1 MAPQP
6 TPNQMAAY
14 QEAMQDHRYWEQAD
28 AEMDRA
34 SDGPDEW

>member
-14 QEAMQDHRYWEQAD
+14 SELQDDFRYWEAAD